1 MTFEIIR
8 EVLGWCSVI
17 NIVFLTFWTLLM
29 MLAKDFVCG
38 IHGGLFNLPD
48 ERVAEILYTLL
59 LFFKICII
67 LFNSVPYI
75 AICIVD

>member
-17 NIVFLTFWTLLM
+17 NIVFLTCWTLLM

-38 IHGGLFNLPD
+38 FHGGLFNLPD

-59 LFFKICII
+59 GLFKIFII
-67 LFNSVPYI
+67 LFNVVPYF

>member
-17 NIVFLTFWTLLM
+17 NIGFLICWSFTM
-29 MLAKDFVCG
+29 MRAQAFVNG
-38 IHGGLFNLPD
+38 IHGGLFNLPE
-48 ERVAEILYTLL
+48 ERVAEIHYTLL

-67 LFNSVPYI
+67 LFNIVPYF